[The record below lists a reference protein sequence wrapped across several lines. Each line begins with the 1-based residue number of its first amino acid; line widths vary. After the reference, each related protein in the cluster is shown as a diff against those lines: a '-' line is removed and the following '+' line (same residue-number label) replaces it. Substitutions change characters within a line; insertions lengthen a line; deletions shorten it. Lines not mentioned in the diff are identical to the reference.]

1 MPRVRFAPSPTGF
14 LHIGSARTYI
24 FNWLYARHNGGTM
37 ILRIDDTDVGRNTD
51 ASLNSIFDGLRWLD
65 LGWDEEYKQ
74 SDRLA
79 LHREVADAILQ
90 KGLAYRDFTLSQ
102 GGDSEKS
109 GAHGTWLFNA
119 GMRELSREESDRRA
133 AAGEPF
139 ALRFRVPHDHV
150 GQVQFHDAVYGDQA
164 KAYAD
169 IEDFALLRSD
179 GMPTYHLA
187 NCADD
192 ADLRITHI
200 IRGQEHLS
208 NAFKHKLI
216 FDAAGAE
223 SPVFAHLPL
232 LMAPDGMKLSKRV
245 HGPVVSVTT
254 YRDAGFLPP
263 AFLNFLCLL
272 GWSPK
277 NDREKL
283 SRDEI
288 VELFT
293 LEGINRA
300 NAVVNF
306 TEEDPFD
313 AKALWLNAEHI
324 RSLPP
329 DDLARELLPFVPVG
343 EASRPVDLDTL
354 RKITPLIQERMKLL
368 RDVQTVADFFFIDQ
382 LPPYDPAE
390 LIPKKGDAA
399 MAKTVLLKAGEVLAT
414 AEFTHDGLESALRA
428 ASVELGIKA
437 GQMFEPVRVAVCGR
451 KTAPPLFGT
460 LEVLGR
466 ETSVARIAQAVSKL

>member
-37 ILRIDDTDVGRNTD
+37 ILRIDDTDVGRNTG

-79 LHREVADAILQ
+79 LHRSVAQAILE
-90 KGLAYRDFTLSQ
+90 KGLAYRDFTAAQ

-109 GAHGTWLFNA
+109 GAQGTWLFNA

-139 ALRFRVPHDHV
+139 ALRFRVPHDRIGH
-150 GQVQFHDAVYGDQA
+150 VQFSDAVYGDQA

-208 NAFKHKLI
+208 NAFKHRLI

-223 SPVFAHLPL
+223 SPTFAHLPL

-254 YRDAGFLPP
+254 YRDAGFLPQ
-263 AFLNFLCLL
+263 AFINFLCLL

-283 SRDEI
+283 SRDET

-324 RSLPP
+324 RSLPA
-329 DDLARELLPFVPVG
+329 DELARELLPFVPV
-343 EASRPVDLDTL
+343 DLEKM
-354 RKITPLIQERMKLL
+354 RKITPLIQERIKLL
-368 RDVQTVADFFFIDQ
+368 RDVRSVADFFFAEQ
-382 LPPYDPAE
+382 LPPYDSAE

-399 MAKTVLLKAGEVLAT
+399 MAKTVLLKAREVLAT
-414 AEFTHDGLESALRA
+414 AEFSHDGLETALRA
-428 ASVELGIKA
+428 ASVSLGIKA

-466 ETSVARIAQAVSKL
+466 ETSVARIAQAIAKL

>member
-51 ASLNSIFDGLRWLD
+51 ASLTSIFEGLRWLG

-79 LHREVADAILQ
+79 LHRSVAQAIFE
-90 KGLAYRDFTLSQ
+90 KDLAYRDFTAAQS
-102 GGDSEKS
+102 GDSEKS
-109 GAHGTWLFNA
+109 GAQGTWLFNA
-119 GMRELSREESDRRA
+119 GMRQLSREQSDRRA

-139 ALRFRVPHDHV
+139 ALRFRVPHDRIGH
-150 GQVQFHDAVYGDQA
+150 VQFSDAVYGDQA

-216 FDAAGAE
+216 FDAVGAE
-223 SPVFAHLPL
+223 SPTFAHLPL

-254 YRDAGFLPP
+254 YRDAGFLPQ
-263 AFLNFLCLL
+263 AFINFLCLL

-283 SRDEI
+283 SRQETVD
-288 VELFT
+288 LFT

-329 DDLARELLPFVPVG
+329 NELARELLPFAP
-343 EASRPVDLDTL
+343 ADLEKL
-354 RKITPLIQERMKLL
+354 RKIAPLIQERIKLL
-368 RDVQTVADFFFIDQ
+368 RDVRSVADFFFAGQ
-382 LPPYDPAE
+382 LPPYDSAE

-399 MAKTVLLKAGEVLAT
+399 MAKAVLLKAREVLAT
-414 AEFTHDGLESALRA
+414 ADFSHDGLDAALRA
-428 ASVELGIKA
+428 ASVSLGIKA

-460 LEVLGR
+460 MEVLGR
-466 ETSVARIAQAVSKL
+466 DTCVTRIAQAIEKL